1 MKTKELKTSTR
12 IALIFSIF
20 TFCVLLFM
28 IIFINVF
35 TYINWHKAEE
45 NEISESGYI
54 GHIINTE
61 LDEFIEEQ
69 LETIELEIFLLF
81 FLTFLSFVLSK
92 ILFSKLILKDIYYIS
107 NKLKNTNTDTIK
119 KLKINNNK
127 DDEINI
133 IVNSI
138 NNFIELTNKNTKSLK
153 DFNSQVSHEFKSPLM
168 IISSELEYLN
178 LSGKKESYKK
188 IEKQVDK
195 MNNLLESFLLL
206 TKIQNTSNIK
216 KEYFNLLNII
226 NDNLV
231 NLEKQ
236 YSKNNIQIINN
247 IGKNNK
253 ILSNKYYFEIVIK
266 NLLDN
271 AFKYNINGGNIEI
284 NYKNNILKI
293 KNSGIIIKKENLDKI
308 WDSMYRENSFGDGY
322 GIGLN
327 LVKKIIDILGYKISV
342 KSNKNIGTEFSIEFM

>member
-1 MKTKELKTSTR
+1 MK
-12 IALIFSIF
+12 
-20 TFCVLLFM
+20 
-28 IIFINVF
+28 
-35 TYINWHKAEE
+35 
-45 NEISESGYI
+45 
-54 GHIINTE
+54 
-61 LDEFIEEQ
+61 
-69 LETIELEIFLLF
+69 
-81 FLTFLSFVLSK
+81 
-92 ILFSKLILKDIYYIS
+92 
-107 NKLKNTNTDTIK
+107 
-119 KLKINNNK
+119 
-127 DDEINI
+127 
-133 IVNSI
+133 
-138 NNFIELTNKNTKSLK
+138 
-153 DFNSQVSHEFKSPLM
+153 
-168 IISSELEYLN
+168 
-178 LSGKKESYKK
+178 KKESYKK

-342 KSNKNIGTEFSIEFM
+342 KSNKIFELNLV